1 MNGILGEVAFNFIP
15 LVHKTFP
22 KPYFWLLTSPSLLY
36 TAVMLCHCRSQIKEP
51 LRMNEW
57 LLTQA
62 CFQREVAA
70 AVLLYDC
77 PVSKLGDL
85 IVPSRHLLIRTRPSF
100 VEVFVF
106 IIIFTVRVTYDFLFS
121 FCLTVVIKMIGQPKL
136 I

>member
-1 MNGILGEVAFNFIP
+1 MNGILVEVAFNFIP
-15 LVHKTFP
+15 LVHRTFP
-22 KPYFWLLTSPSLLY
+22 KPNFWLLTSPSLLY

-85 IVPSRHLLIRTRPSF
+85 IVPSRHLHRIYSILGQASSSSSSF
-100 VEVFVF
+100 SLYVLH
-106 IIIFTVRVTYDFLFS
+106 TTSFS
-121 FCLTVVIKMIGQPKL
+121 HFA
-136 I
+136 

>member
-1 MNGILGEVAFNFIP
+1 MNGILVEVAFNFIP

-85 IVPSRHLLIRTRPSF
+85 IVPSRHLHRIRQASSSSSF
-100 VEVFVF
+100 SLYVLH
-106 IIIFTVRVTYDFLFS
+106 TTSFS
-121 FCLTVVIKMIGQPKL
+121 HFA
-136 I
+136 